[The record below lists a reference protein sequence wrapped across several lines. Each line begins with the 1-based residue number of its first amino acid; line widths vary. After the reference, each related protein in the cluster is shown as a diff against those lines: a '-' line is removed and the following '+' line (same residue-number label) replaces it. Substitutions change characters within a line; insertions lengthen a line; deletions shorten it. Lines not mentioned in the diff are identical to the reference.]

1 MAPLARVVH
10 TLPGRE
16 RIKIEERRGDEDYF
30 MALEKQL
37 AGCPGV
43 LAVEANFRTA
53 SVLIRHTVDDLQ
65 VWRYATEQGLF
76 RIAEGESVRSA
87 ISPAFAAKAAPN
99 AETAEG
105 HVKPASRHD
114 LGLRQLM
121 FVGLVGVGI
130 AQAIEGNIA
139 VPAVAAFWYAL
150 NIFPRANGYS
160 NVERGFADTES
171 TERS

>member
-1 MAPLARVVH
+1 MGPLARVVH

-53 SVLIRHTVDDLQ
+53 SVLIRYTVDDLQ
-65 VWRYATEQGLF
+65 VWRYAIEQGLF

-87 ISPAFAAKAAPN
+87 ISPALAAKVARN
-99 AETAEG
+99 AETAESD
-105 HVKPASRHD
+105 VKAASRHD
-114 LGLRQLM
+114 LRLRQLM

-150 NIFPRANGYS
+150 NIFPSANGYC

>member
-1 MAPLARVVH
+1 MGPLARVVH

-16 RIKIEERRGDEDYF
+16 RIKIEERRGDKDYF
-30 MALEKQL
+30 VALEKQL

-53 SVLIRHTVDDLQ
+53 SVLIRYAVDDLQ
-65 VWRYATEQGLF
+65 VWRYAIEQGLF
-76 RIAEGESVRSA
+76 RRAESQSVTSA
-87 ISPAFAAKAAPN
+87 ISPVFAAKVAPN

-105 HVKPASRHD
+105 QVKAASLHD
-114 LGLRQLM
+114 LRLRQLM

-130 AQAIEGNIA
+130 VQAIEGNIA

-150 NIFPRANGYS
+150 NIFPPANGYS
-160 NVERGFADTES
+160 NLERGFADTES
-171 TERS
+171 TERL